1 MIRTIFDTRYVE
13 YFNRATKDV
22 PLLYALY
29 FLCIPLAKLLRT
41 LGLSPTWITHLSNLL
56 ALAAICAL
64 VWASNPWWFPL
75 LWFLALCFDIAD
87 GVVARASKSASASG
101 SFYDHISDQVK
112 IIGLFFA
119 VGARYDDPRIWI
131 MAYAIN
137 SAFLLA
143 AVVNPAIDWRGRRC
157 RVRSRCQCRGCI
169 ARIRERPSC
178 HLEQLASSQALPQRN
193 VSQRVFGLWQFDG
206 VAPVPVVR
214 KNRGDTDHVVL
225 LDCDGKRLV
234 AAVQG
239 GASGQSA
246 ANTECGAM
254 EVVNTAP
261 VCVRDIASL

>member
-143 AVVNPAIDWRGRRC
+143 AVVNQVVAHRRFRLSTGVVADAAPEAAANAEAASPGFGNGLRVVLNSWPRLKRFLRGTYLSVFLVYGNSMVLLLLLSFGKTAAILTMSIFSI
-157 RVRSRCQCRGCI
+157 VM
-169 ARIRERPSC
+169 AR
-178 HLEQLASSQALPQRN
+178 
-193 VSQRVFGLWQFDG
+193 GLWQLFRAAHQ
-206 VAPVPVVR
+206 VNRQLTRNAVPW
-214 KNRGDTDHVVL
+214 K
-225 LDCDGKRLV
+225 
-234 AAVQG
+234 
-239 GASGQSA
+239 S
-246 ANTECGAM
+246 
-254 EVVNTAP
+254 
-261 VCVRDIASL
+261 